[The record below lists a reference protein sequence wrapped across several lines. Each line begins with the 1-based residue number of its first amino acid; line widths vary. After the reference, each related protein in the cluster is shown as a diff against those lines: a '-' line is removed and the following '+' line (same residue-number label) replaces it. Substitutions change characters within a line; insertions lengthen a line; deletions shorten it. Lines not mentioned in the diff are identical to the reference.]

1 MVNIVL
7 RIPIQRL
14 TTSDVKK
21 NVDNIHACQPSRF
34 VRYPGVPDSLNALNY
49 FLEKV
54 IGFCVQFRCF

>member
-21 NVDNIHACQPSRF
+21 NVHASLRDLLGT
-34 VRYPGVPDSLNALNY
+34 GVPDSLNALNY